1 MSDMKRYIYIFL
13 IIVGFIYLVGTVGA
27 ADQEL
32 ISITRLVIQ
41 SLVSI
46 VCMSIGGFGIY
57 LEEQRETY
65 RWDQKSNSNNR

>member
-1 MSDMKRYIYIFL
+1 MSDMKKCVYIFL

-46 VCMSIGGFGIY
+46 VCIAIGGFGIY

-65 RWDQKSNSNNR
+65 RWDQKSNLNSK